1 MQLSIN
7 ILLSLIM
14 LTYNITVK
22 PWTVAEMNTQE
33 IYNEAIILICGYHML
48 FFGNWI
54 SDTATVYGHNFKSVM
69 GFSMISFI
77 LLGVV
82 INIVIIIRAAYN
94 EYQEYKFQKKLKN
107 LKKE

>member
-7 ILLSLIM
+7 ILLSFLM

-48 FFGNWI
+48 FFGDWI
-54 SDTATVYGHNFKSVM
+54 SDTATVYGYNFKSVM

-77 LLGVV
+77 ILGVI
-82 INIVIIIRAAYN
+82 INIVIIIRIACN
-94 EYQEYKFQKKLKN
+94 EYQEYKF
-107 LKKE
+107 